1 MQYPYWYSISRPQGC
16 NCTSGCSDSKQCSC
30 ASRNGGEIP
39 LNTRDSII
47 RAQPFVY
54 ECGPSCK
61 CPPSCKNRV
70 SQHGPRYH
78 LELLDEKESE
88 SRIDNDE
95 YLFDVGNY
103 DEEIPKRNAT
113 CNNNLKV
120 ESNSLQRK
128 DEDGFTLDANKVIY
142 MMHILDMPTCAIATP
157 GQQSKLK
164 EVVPKNGYFILSDIL
179 VGFNLDNEMTE
190 ERKVQRCGKDEKK
203 KSKFLTKMMD
213 TLRKLCGTE
222 DHVDE
227 DEDDMALKNPS
238 SSSSD

>member
-78 LELLDEKESE
+78 LEESE

-128 DEDGFTLDANKVIY
+128 DEDGFTLDAVRY
-142 MMHILDMPTCAIATP
+142 MNVGRFINHSCSPNLYAQNVMYYHGDRRVPHIMFFASKSIAPLEEFTY
-157 GQQSKLK
+157 QYNYHIDH
-164 EVVPKNGYFILSDIL
+164 VYDKNG
-179 VGFNLDNEMTE
+179 NMK
-190 ERKVQRCGKDEKK
+190 RKNCRCG
-203 KSKFLTKMMD
+203 S
-213 TLRKLCGTE
+213 
-222 DHVDE
+222 
-227 DEDDMALKNPS
+227 
-238 SSSSD
+238 